1 MFAKN
6 FVWGAASSA
15 YQVEGAYNEDGKGP
29 SIWDVAVR
37 EPGHV
42 PEGHTGDIAC
52 DHYHRFR
59 EDVALMKSLG
69 LKAYRFSLSWT
80 RLLPAG
86 TGKVNGEGVRF
97 YDGLIDALLENGIEP
112 YITLYH
118 WDLPYAL
125 YRRGGWLNPESP
137 EWMGEL
143 AKLAAE
149 RFSDRVTHF
158 FTINEPQCFVG
169 LGFLNGTHA
178 PWLKCPL
185 PDTFAMAHNVLKA
198 HGYAVRMLRKYGKQP
213 LEIGCAPTC
222 SMAYPATNRPEDI
235 EAARQY
241 LFAMPEDA
249 RNWTWNVSW
258 WSDPVMLG
266 HYPEEGLARFACC
279 LPRITDEDMRLI
291 AEPIDV
297 YGQNIYNGH
306 CIRMGENG
314 RPEIVRRY
322 EGFPRGANGWPLT
335 PEALYWGPKFLYE
348 RYRKPLYITENGMSC
363 HDAVSLDGKVHDPN
377 RIDFLDRYLR
387 ELKRAASEI
396 DLRGYFH
403 WSLTDNFEWEKG
415 YTERFGLIYVDFQT
429 QKRVPKDSAFHYRE
443 MISTNGENLG

>member
-1 MFAKN
+1 MFAKD

-15 YQVEGAYNEDGKGP
+15 YQVEGAYSEDGKGP
-29 SIWDVAVR
+29 SIWDAAVR

-42 PEGHTGDIAC
+42 LEGHTGDTAC

-80 RLLPAG
+80 RLLPEG
-86 TGKVNGEGVRF
+86 IGKVNEAGVRF
-97 YDGLIDALLENGIEP
+97 YNQLIDALLENGIEP

-125 YRRGGWLNPESP
+125 YQRGGWLSPESP
-137 EWMGEL
+137 EWLGEL

-149 RFSDRVTHF
+149 RFSDRATHF
-158 FTINEPQCFVG
+158 FTLNEPQCFVG
-169 LGFLNGTHA
+169 LGFLNGVHA
-178 PWLKCPL
+178 PWLRCTL

-198 HGYAVRMLRKYGKQP
+198 HGRAVQMLRQYGKRP
-213 LEIGCAPTC
+213 LEIGYAPTC
-222 SMAYPATNRPEDI
+222 SAAYPASTRPEDI

-241 LFAMPEDA
+241 LFAMPEDE
-249 RNWTWNVSW
+249 RNWTWNVPW
-258 WSDPVMLG
+258 WSDPVVLG
-266 HYPEEGLARFACC
+266 HYPEEGLVRFERY
-279 LPRITDEDMRLI
+279 LPRILDEDMRLI

-314 RPEIVRRY
+314 NPETVRRY
-322 EGFPRGANGWPLT
+322 AGFPRGANGWPLT
-335 PEALYWGPKFLYE
+335 PEALCWGPKLLYD

-363 HDAVSLDGKVHDPN
+363 HDTVSLDGKVHDPN
-377 RIDFLDRYLR
+377 RVDFLDRYLR
-387 ELKRAASEI
+387 ELKRAAAEI

-429 QKRVPKDSAFHYRE
+429 QRRILKDSALHYHE
-443 MISTNGENLG
+443 IISTNGENLG